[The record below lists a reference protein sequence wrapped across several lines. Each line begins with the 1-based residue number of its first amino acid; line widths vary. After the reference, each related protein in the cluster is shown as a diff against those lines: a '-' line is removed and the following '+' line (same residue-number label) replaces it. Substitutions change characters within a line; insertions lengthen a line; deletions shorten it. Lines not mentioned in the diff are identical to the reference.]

1 MAFEEDKQATKDK
14 LLAPTD
20 KRVDKYRNCP
30 IEWKAALTN
39 EQWNPN
45 PYEIRPTVPAP
56 GELHFLEEREAFL
69 RAQFATFLHIPHTDN
84 MGLWFQFPELL
95 LAKIRCGEETRTNV
109 RFGKN
114 LSPYGTFIKL
124 QPRWGNPS
132 NLGFQRKRFLLLQS
146 FRADRLP
153 CKGVKTERVSRSGP
167 FGEGERSG

>member
-95 LAKIRCGEETRTNV
+95 LAKIRCGEETRTPDPTFVSLV
-109 RFGKN
+109 RY
-114 LSPYGTFIKL
+114 LEAA
-124 QPRWGNPS
+124 
-132 NLGFQRKRFLLLQS
+132 FLLN
-146 FRADRLP
+146 
-153 CKGVKTERVSRSGP
+153 
-167 FGEGERSG
+167 ERSYDDEWKARIADYLNATGRSTGVSAQPDPDRPMDGLARPPARSC